1 MELLNKIVKHSEYF
15 FFNYLLILGLLVE
28 SLFLVNFQEYQSFV
42 VMLIIL
48 FSEIYFLKQS
58 EKNKTLS
65 FKHHDWLYTYFMALS
80 LASFGIVYLCVSNGL
95 IKESL
100 LLTLMLAAI
109 TSKFKIIQKNRK
121 KEITK

>member
-1 MELLNKIVKHSEYF
+1 MELLNKLVKQSEYY

-28 SLFLVNFQEYQSFV
+28 SLYLVNFQEYQSFT
-42 VMLIIL
+42 VMLLIL
-48 FSEIYFLKQS
+48 FSEIYFLKQG
-58 EKNKTLS
+58 EKANTLS

-100 LLTLMLAAI
+100 ILTLMLAAI
-109 TSKFKIIQKNRK
+109 TYKFKIIQKTRK
-121 KEITK
+121 KEIKK